1 MKSILNKISSKIK
14 IAPMQSTLIGLNLSL
29 GTLMGLDVIKNYY
42 DGDFIIGTTEIA
54 LSLINYKIYQIQK
67 NSAKKRINE
76 YKKVKRILKKRGWD
90 ERIIEKKMHSWCQR
104 YATQIASNE
113 VGYGEQ
119 TKNYFYEKGYRWYH
133 FLPD

>member
-67 NSAKKRINE
+67 N
-76 YKKVKRILKKRGWD
+76 
-90 ERIIEKKMHSWCQR
+90 
-104 YATQIASNE
+104 
-113 VGYGEQ
+113 
-119 TKNYFYEKGYRWYH
+119 
-133 FLPD
+133 